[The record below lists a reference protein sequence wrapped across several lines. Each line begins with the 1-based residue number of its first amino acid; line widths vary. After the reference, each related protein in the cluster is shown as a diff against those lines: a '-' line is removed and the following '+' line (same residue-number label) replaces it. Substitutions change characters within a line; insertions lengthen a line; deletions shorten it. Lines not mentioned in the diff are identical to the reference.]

1 MKTKA
6 AKIFSSIKYELSVFM
21 LLIVQAIIIISRN
34 FLYVG
39 EYTRLYYLIDFSMG
53 KTSRLLVGSIVKLFN
68 ADPSPKWIGG
78 FATVVLV
85 MVLLVSSII
94 IGKVIRSV
102 ENNYKPQVLVF
113 TAFFIT
119 GIFTFSAFSSFLGVL
134 DIWMFIASLL
144 AVVCAF
150 NKYLRWLIPVFC
162 AAGVFVHNA
171 FAITYFPLII
181 LVVLYLA
188 VVSEKK
194 GANIAVFVLSCI
206 VTAVLTVFVTMKGTD
221 TVVVNQ
227 QQLYDIL
234 KNRGGY
240 TYDDHG
246 IGYILFYML
255 GIPPEYTGGTVD
267 AYAQASLFER
277 FLIMVKYSLK
287 DISLGYTLATVFSGT
302 AVLSVFWVIWIKC
315 IRNTELK
322 SKKFVYVCFMLS
334 VFAVPVAMLMA
345 ADFIRWFQA
354 GIITQ
359 FALVMLM
366 FFKKDEPFEKAMAQ
380 FREFFS
386 DKKLL
391 LALMFIVYATAQH
404 IGQSA

>member
-6 AKIFSSIKYELSVFM
+6 AKILSSIKYELCIFV
-21 LLIVQAIIIISRN
+21 LLIVQAFINIYPY

-39 EYTRLYYLIDFSMG
+39 EYTRLYYLVDYSIG

-68 ADPSPKWIGG
+68 SDPSPEWIGG

-85 MVLLVSSII
+85 IVLLMSSIV
-94 IGKVIRSV
+94 IGKVIRTTES
-102 ENNYKPQVLVF
+102 EYKPQALVF
-113 TAFFIT
+113 TVFMIT
-119 GIFTFSAFSSFLGVL
+119 GIFTFSGFSSFLGVL
-134 DIWMFIASLL
+134 DIWMFIAALL

-162 AAGVFVHNA
+162 AVGVLVHNA

-181 LVVLYLA
+181 LVVLYFA
-188 VVSEKK
+188 VVSKKK

-221 TVVVNQ
+221 TVVINQ
-227 QQLYDIL
+227 QQLYEML

-246 IGYILFYML
+246 IGYMMFYLL

-277 FLIMVKYSLK
+277 FLIMVKYSLNGV
-287 DISLGYTLATVFSGT
+287 SLGYTLATVFLGT

-334 VFAVPVAMLMA
+334 VFAIPVAMLMA
-345 ADFIRWFQA
+345 VDFIRWFQA

-359 FALVMLM
+359 FALAMLM
-366 FFKKDEPFEKAMAQ
+366 FLKKDEPFEKATVQ
-380 FREFFS
+380 IREFFS